1 MKKNNH
7 ASRSIAHQLI
17 SNFLVVFFLSVTSI
31 SLSSAAQYDPSDYEN
46 LLNEINSKGFVRVMV
61 VLDDSITIEEM
72 TDKGEILGSLM
83 KNKGQSVLTELGQNA
98 LKSGYWNNGIGQMG
112 VYVNE
117 MGLRILASSNNA
129 ISFTRDV
136 THAYRIKV
144 IDDDGSLEAIET
156 AINTNGN
163 TSVDLFLNIDTA
175 DYDLDSSGN
184 AIFKPSSAMSEQVQ
198 SILANLNKEHFAKG
212 ISITAVDENRPS
224 IRADIDRNAFYALV
238 ERDDIR
244 AISLIGYTDPR
255 KAQWAEEVLD
265 AAKEHGEAEII
276 MTLRGGGFSSAKTG
290 YMSPSAIKSQDNANK
305 HAFEDILAR
314 IGTSVPSTTPS
325 SNTEIGVLQIR
336 LPFEALAKLYDN
348 ADARILSIELNKP
361 VAWTTLTNSTT
372 LLNMSS
378 AWNAGFRAGG
388 QNIVVLDSG
397 IRKNHAFLTPR
408 VTYEACFGTNGSDS
422 SGTIFSTICPSPN
435 ANGDSPLGLL
445 NSGEPL
451 SFTNLAACN
460 ALGAGCYHGTHVAGI
475 AAGRQSPSISPS
487 NLQGV
492 GPDAS
497 IISAQVFSYK
507 TTAPQAM
514 TAFGADI
521 LQALTSV
528 LSATTPNTVNNPYTV
543 NMSLGG
549 GLVSTNCDT
558 ASFSINSTVLSLT
571 SRGVPV
577 VASTGNNGVSPGVGS
592 KTKIVWPSCVPHV
605 IKVSS
610 VRNDST
616 GTTLSGFANIASQ
629 SNFIGP
635 ILLAP
640 GGGDGTNI
648 RSAIP
653 TSTTATGLISGTSQA
668 APHVA
673 GVYAVV
679 KATNPLGV
687 SVADVTAWIV
697 STGSIPVTVNLPAPT
712 GNQVFRRVKAP

>member
-1 MKKNNH
+1 
-7 ASRSIAHQLI
+7 
-17 SNFLVVFFLSVTSI
+17 
-31 SLSSAAQYDPSDYEN
+31 
-46 LLNEINSKGFVRVMV
+46 
-61 VLDDSITIEEM
+61 M

-117 MGLRILASSNNA
+117 MGLRTLAGSNNA

-144 IDDDGSLEAIET
+144 VDDDGSLEAIET

-175 DYDLDSSGN
+175 DYDLDSSGDT
-184 AIFKPSSAMSEQVQ
+184 IFKPSPAMSEQVQ

-212 ISITAVDENRPS
+212 INITAVDENSPS

-244 AISLIGYTDPR
+244 AISPIGYTDPR
-255 KAQWAEEVLD
+255 KAQWPEEVLE

-290 YMSPSAIKSQDNANK
+290 YMSSSAIKAQDNANK
-305 HAFEDILAR
+305 HAFEDILTR

-361 VAWTTLTNSTT
+361 AAWTSLTNSTA
-372 LLNMSS
+372 LLNMPA
-378 AWNAGFRAGG
+378 AWSAGFRAGG
-388 QNIVVLDSG
+388 QNIVVIDSG

-408 VTYEACFGTNGSDS
+408 VTYEACFGTNGTSQ
-422 SGTIFSTICPSPN
+422 GITYSTICPSPN
-435 ANGDSPLGLL
+435 AAGDSALGLL

-460 ALGAGCYHGTHVAGI
+460 ALGSGCYHGTHVAGI

-507 TTAPQAM
+507 TTSPQSM

-543 NMSLGG
+543 NMSIQG
-549 GLVSTNCDT
+549 GLASTDCNT
-558 ASFSINSTVLSLT
+558 TSFSINSTVISLT

-577 VASTGNNGVSPGVGS
+577 VAATGNNGVSAGVGS
-592 KTKIVWPSCVPHV
+592 KTQITWPSCVPQV

-616 GTTLSGFANIASQ
+616 GTTLSGFANIANQ
-629 SNFIGP
+629 SSYTGP
-635 ILLAP
+635 FLLAP

-648 RSAIP
+648 RSAVP
-653 TSTTATGLISGTSQA
+653 TSTTATALMSGTSQA
-668 APHVA
+668 APHAA